1 MSNIINFNKTTD
13 LQNELFKMIGLDDN
27 LNKLTFKNSVD
38 NWEYKS
44 TGSRIIEEQPRG
56 IIIWETSFTASVD
69 NYIYGTILI
78 RHKDRYIKSKDRLII
93 KDIEKVEIY

>member
-56 IIIWETSFTASVD
+56 IIIWKQA
-69 NYIYGTILI
+69 L
-78 RHKDRYIKSKDRLII
+78 RLQ
-93 KDIEKVEIY
+93 